1 MKIGLLECD
10 HVMPELRQFGGDYRD
25 MFPALLPT
33 LEFVPYDV
41 CMGQFPAGV
50 DDCEAWLCTGS
61 RYSVYDGEG
70 WIQELKDFVRE
81 LHRSEKKFVG
91 ICFGHQLLGEALGG
105 RVRKSERGW
114 CVGVHTFS
122 ALQVE
127 DWMAPPLDSL
137 NLLMSCQDQVV
148 VLPEGATLL
157 ASAPDCEVGMFR
169 VGSHML
175 GIQAHPEFPLAYAR
189 ALMEMRLSRIGEETV
204 QRSRATFGL
213 PVHAPAVAEWM
224 LQFLNYRP

>member
-1 MKIGLLECD
+1 
-10 HVMPELRQFGGDYRD
+10 
-25 MFPALLPT
+25 
-33 LEFVPYDV
+33 
-41 CMGQFPAGV
+41 
-50 DDCEAWLCTGS
+50 
-61 RYSVYDGEG
+61 
-70 WIQELKDFVRE
+70 
-81 LHRSEKKFVG
+81 
-91 ICFGHQLLGEALGG
+91 
-105 RVRKSERGW
+105 
-114 CVGVHTFS
+114 
-122 ALQVE
+122 
-127 DWMAPPLDSL
+127 MAPPLDSL